1 MKLASRN
8 IYPARDSRLRVSK
21 MVKHDPFGGFSGRLT
36 PVGTPV
42 SRMRDIRRGVFIVFG
57 AILCVTGLFFIFF

>member
-21 MVKHDPFGGFSGRLT
+21 MTRHEPYGGFSGRLA

-42 SRMRDIRRGVFIVFG
+42 SRLRDIRRAVFVVFG
-57 AILCVTGLFFIFF
+57 AFLCTAGLFFIFF

>member
-21 MVKHDPFGGFSGRLT
+21 MTRHEPYGGFSGRLA

-42 SRMRDIRRGVFIVFG
+42 SRLRDIRRAIFVFLGV
-57 AILCVTGLFFIFF
+57 ILCVTGLFFIFF

>member
-21 MVKHDPFGGFSGRLT
+21 MTRHEPYGGFSGRLA

-42 SRMRDIRRGVFIVFG
+42 SRLRDIRRAIFVVLGV
-57 AILCVTGLFFIFF
+57 ILCVTGLFFIFF